1 MIEIGDGVVEVL
13 ATAGNNHL
21 GGDDFDQRIMN
32 YLIGEFK
39 KAEGIDLSKDQ
50 TAVQRIKRRGR
61 KKAKEKK
68 FDECDQLIEAAAECL
83 KEAHDSQMDV
93 MQAEATG
100 DDVELG
106 FIMVHA
112 QDHLMTTLLLKRY
125 HWNTDR
131 RISCVNKRGVVL

>member
-1 MIEIGDGVVEVL
+1 MIEREKKMTKEETTMTGFEIVSYSGDARSKLLTAL
-13 ATAGNNHL
+13 A
-21 GGDDFDQRIMN
+21 
-32 YLIGEFK
+32 
-39 KAEGIDLSKDQ
+39 
-50 TAVQRIKRRGR
+50 
-61 KKAKEKK
+61 KAKEKK

-112 QDHLMTTLLLKRY
+112 QDHLMGSALALDLIREM
-125 HWNTDR
+125 
-131 RISCVNKRGVVL
+131 IVLYQK

>member
-1 MIEIGDGVVEVL
+1 MIEREKKMTKEETTMTGFEIVSYTGDARSKLLTAL
-13 ATAGNNHL
+13 A
-21 GGDDFDQRIMN
+21 
-32 YLIGEFK
+32 
-39 KAEGIDLSKDQ
+39 
-50 TAVQRIKRRGR
+50 
-61 KKAKEKK
+61 KAKEKK

-112 QDHLMTTLLLKRY
+112 QDHLMTTLLLKDIIGTLIDVYRA
-125 HWNTDR
+125 
-131 RISCVNKRGVVL
+131 

>member
-1 MIEIGDGVVEVL
+1 MIERENEMTKEETTMTGFEIVSYSGDARSKLLTAL
-13 ATAGNNHL
+13 A
-21 GGDDFDQRIMN
+21 
-32 YLIGEFK
+32 
-39 KAEGIDLSKDQ
+39 
-50 TAVQRIKRRGR
+50 
-61 KKAKEKK
+61 KAKEKK

-112 QDHLMTTLLLKRY
+112 QDHLMTTLLLKDIIGTLIDVYRA
-125 HWNTDR
+125 
-131 RISCVNKRGVVL
+131 